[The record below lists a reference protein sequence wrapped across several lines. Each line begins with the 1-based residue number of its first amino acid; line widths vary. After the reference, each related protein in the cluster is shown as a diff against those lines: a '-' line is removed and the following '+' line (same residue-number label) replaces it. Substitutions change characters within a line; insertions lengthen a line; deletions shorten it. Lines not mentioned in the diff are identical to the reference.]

1 MTGRTLPEN
10 ASLGQLRAQAKELRR
25 ACAGGNPAALE
36 RVRAVRGDGAVSA
49 AGASSGAVA
58 GASSGAVAGGGGR
71 ELPLREAQF
80 VIAREYGF
88 DGWRD
93 LVEAAVRQQSGGRDL
108 HRWFAV
114 ELNNGTWD
122 VLDAGLSE
130 ASPREEREQALYAAY
145 ASTYHWMQAGNVANH
160 GRGEH
165 LIASVAVAIGEL
177 PTAARHAA
185 RYAEL
190 IAAHPAA
197 FADWDAA
204 FAAEALARVAARSG
218 AADAAELKDAA
229 VRAAEAVAG
238 DEDRRI
244 CLERLAAE
252 PW

>member
-1 MTGRTLPEN
+1 MTAMSLPDN

-25 ACAGGNPAALE
+25 AYAGGNPAALA
-36 RVRAVRGDGAVSA
+36 RVRAVRPEPEPEPDAVPQ
-49 AGASSGAVA
+49 
-58 GASSGAVAGGGGR
+58 
-71 ELPLREAQF
+71 LQLRDAQF

-88 DGWRD
+88 VGWRE
-93 LVEAAVRQQSGGRDL
+93 LVQEAVRKQSGGRDL

-122 VLDAGLSE
+122 ALDAGLSE
-130 ASPREEREQALYAAY
+130 QSPREEREQALYAAY

-165 LIASVAVAIGEL
+165 LIASVAVAIGQL
-177 PTAARHAA
+177 DTAARHAA
-185 RYAEL
+185 RQAEL

-204 FAAEALARVAARSG
+204 FCAEVLARVASRAG
-218 AADAAELKDAA
+218 AADAAELRE
-229 VRAAEAVAG
+229 RARRLAEAVA
-238 DEDRRI
+238 DAEDRRI